1 MPSTIT
7 FTLSTL
13 KSSAIVF
20 YNGQIPGNCTSIDPS
35 KQMEFPQWQQSSYS
49 RLSRKFH
56 SEQALYNNCYGH
68 EYNVKSNI
76 RVQNLWKLAKS
87 KSYPIMIWIWML
99 LLSYSMDK
107 SISGS
112 HNSAH
117 ASLIGICRIITSCLK
132 PTNISMHVFAAISLP
147 HICRPVGSMETT
159 NRGNQIPFTWV
170 NCCNMK
176 SMWKAW
182 SALLLQPPTKS
193 SGSAT

>member
-35 KQMEFPQWQQSSYS
+35 KQMAFPQWQQSSYS

-117 ASLIGICRIITSCLK
+117 ASLIHCWMASAESSQAASSQQTSACM
-132 PTNISMHVFAAISLP
+132 S
-147 HICRPVGSMETT
+147 
-159 NRGNQIPFTWV
+159 
-170 NCCNMK
+170 
-176 SMWKAW
+176 
-182 SALLLQPPTKS
+182 LLQYHYHISVDLWVAWKLQTEETRFLLH
-193 SGSAT
+193 G